1 LNEASL
7 KDFGGLEKKTRSGIL
22 EHATCPQSITT
33 RKWHCCGG
41 VSHEKR
47 GKPASK
53 PNKTHKKIAEN
64 HSASRGHN
72 IKAERLG
79 GTSVLMLLTTPN
91 FPHRIYPSQKRAF
104 TPCTCA
110 HFWHNTTKLICRMHH
125 YQHRRRRRR
134 HHATHFSDCP
144 PLLLL
149 LLHSKVLGSFGSVL
163 YTPAFISPPLKK
175 HTLVGH

>member
-79 GTSVLMLLTTPN
+79 GTSVLMLLTTPK
-91 FPHRIYPSQKRAF
+91 F
-104 TPCTCA
+104 
-110 HFWHNTTKLICRMHH
+110 
-125 YQHRRRRRR
+125 
-134 HHATHFSDCP
+134 
-144 PLLLL
+144 
-149 LLHSKVLGSFGSVL
+149 
-163 YTPAFISPPLKK
+163 SPPHLPKPKK
-175 HTLVGH
+175 SFHPLHLCTLLA